1 VAGGRRDA
9 DEHAQDRRL
18 AHAERDAPRRRQ
30 RPRRRGRGGPR
41 HPPAALDEPFLAPD
55 PLARGLGESVAA
67 PLRLAGD
74 VEEVVERIAEPGATA
89 PIMPPAASLHNEM
102 AVSPRDAF
110 LGPAKQVPV
119 AAAVGRISC
128 ESIASYPPGVL
139 PPGERVSAET
149 VDYLRALATAGA
161 RLHGASD
168 AKFETINV
176 LRGSS

>member
-1 VAGGRRDA
+1 MQATIV
-9 DEHAQDRRL
+9 
-18 AHAERDAPRRRQ
+18 
-30 RPRRRGRGGPR
+30 
-41 HPPAALDEPFLAPD
+41 FVV
-55 PLARGLGESVAA
+55 GLGESVAA
-67 PLRLAGD
+67 LLRLAGD

-128 ESIASYPPGVL
+128 E
-139 PPGERVSAET
+139 
-149 VDYLRALATAGA
+149 
-161 RLHGASD
+161 
-168 AKFETINV
+168 TINV